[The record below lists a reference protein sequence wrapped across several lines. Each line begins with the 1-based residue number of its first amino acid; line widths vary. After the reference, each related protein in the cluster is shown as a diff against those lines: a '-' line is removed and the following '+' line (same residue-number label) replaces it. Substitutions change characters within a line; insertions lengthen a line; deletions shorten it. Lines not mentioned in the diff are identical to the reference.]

1 MISSPTP
8 FNALALASAAPLL
21 MAESTHALALATSQ
35 CLFKTANT
43 SKLSAH

>member
-8 FNALALASAAPLL
+8 FNALALALAALLL
-21 MAESTHALALATSQ
+21 MAASTHALALATSQ

-43 SKLSAH
+43 SKLFAH